1 MTVRSRPWLLALAL
15 IALAMPAYAQSV
27 QREQLATGLTL
38 VIAEFHSTPTVEV
51 RVTVRASPLTEG
63 PLLGSGASVLLQ
75 RLLVSSG
82 NATQGPDDLVR
93 ALARLGNRFHAET
106 TVAASS
112 YALSTTG
119 DRVADAIALLAGMV
133 GNYQYTQVDLQRER
147 QALMAPSPPSA
158 DLLEGL
164 LLNSLLYRQHPA
176 RLPVHGMPRMMDQ
189 LTVELMKRY
198 QAARCTAPNTV
209 VTVVGNVNTNEVRRW
224 IEQAFSHYSVGGYQ
238 PTAPYLEPPQFGPR
252 YASGQIELAQP
263 RLAIAWRTD
272 SIEHPNQPALRVL
285 ARLLGDSVLPRAFA
299 ARDLAVTARVENR
312 LMVDQPGALVIGFAS
327 VPAARADAE
336 RTVYAA
342 LDTLITDG
350 PQADEVAAAKRQ
362 LRVADAERLA
372 TARGICEELE
382 RWELA
387 TGDPAYGRI
396 VADQQAGVS
405 AEDLVRVAKRYL
417 GDGAARACTVAL
429 RAGGEPAVGAGRI
442 AEPTGSIAPEV
453 IDLGRGLRLLA
464 RPAQEAPL
472 VHLRLTFAGGSA
484 AEDPDLPGS
493 ATVLAEVLTGATTN
507 RSRDEI
513 AALCRRTGMT
523 VTADSDAHQS
533 GVALT
538 CLPEDLDSALGLLV
552 DLLTRPALAQ
562 DDLDQARSRALRR
575 RDVRDADPRRRLID
589 ATRQVALAGH
599 YAARDQL
606 GGREVLARL
615 DRAALQALHQRLA
628 TTGNVVLSLAGRF
641 ERTAAVS
648 TLGRLLGERPPLRA
662 GAALAIAAPPV
673 AAVPA
678 PLSVIY
684 HDGPGAGVAVAWPGP
699 ALAARA
705 EDEAPVAVL
714 MAILAGVDAPGGRLG
729 RVLVAGPAA
738 PSAVAV
744 REAWLGRGLC
754 QVVATGD
761 EASIDPL
768 QQVVRD
774 QVVTLLA
781 QLDLPAEDPK
791 ALPEAEVATAKAMCA
806 VACALAEEDVGAT
819 TRRHATALLIGANLE
834 REIDFAARVAAVGVA
849 DLRRVARAWF
859 AGDPVIV
866 VDKPRRG
873 DQTALPAPVLP
884 LALSVGQP

>member
-1 MTVRSRPWLLALAL
+1 MTVRLRPWLLALAL
-15 IALAMPAYAQSV
+15 IALAMPAHAQSV
-27 QREQLATGLTL
+27 HREQLATGLIV

-82 NATQGPDDLVR
+82 NGTQGPDDVAR

-106 TVAASS
+106 TVAASA

-133 GNYQYTQVDLQRER
+133 ANYQYTQVDLQRER
-147 QALMAPSPPSA
+147 QALMATPPPSP

-164 LLNSLLYRQHPA
+164 LLNSLLYRHHPA
-176 RLPVHGMPRMMDQ
+176 RLPVHGTPRMMDQ

-198 QAARCTAPNTV
+198 QAARSTAPNTV

-224 IEQAFSHYSVGGYQ
+224 VEQAFSHYSVGGYQ
-238 PTAPYLEPPQFGPR
+238 PTSPYLEPPQFGPR
-252 YASGQIELAQP
+252 YASGQIELPQP

-299 ARDLAVTARVENR
+299 AANLAVAARVHNR
-312 LMVDQPGALVIGFAS
+312 LTIDQPGALVVGFATA
-327 VPAARADAE
+327 PAARSDAE

-342 LDTLITDG
+342 LDALLKDG
-350 PQADEVAAAKRQ
+350 PLADDLSAAKRQ

-372 TARGICEELE
+372 TARGICEDLE

-396 VADQQAGVS
+396 VADQQAAVS
-405 AEDLVRVAKRYL
+405 AEDVVRVAKRYL

-484 AEDPDLPGS
+484 AEDPALPGS
-493 ATVLAEVLTGATTN
+493 AAVLAEVLTCATAN
-507 RSRDEI
+507 RTRDEI

-523 VTADSDAHQS
+523 LAADSDAHQL

-538 CLPEDLDSALGLLV
+538 CLPEDLDGALALLC

-562 DDLDQARSRALRR
+562 DDLELARARALRR
-575 RDVRDADPRRRLID
+575 RDARDGDPRARLVD
-589 ATRQVALAGH
+589 ATRTIALAGH
-599 YAARDQL
+599 YAARDAL
-606 GGREVLARL
+606 GEREVLTRL

-628 TTGNVVLSLAGRF
+628 CTGNVVISLSGRF

-648 TLGRLLGERPPLRA
+648 TLGRLLGERPALREAAALALVGPPA
-662 GAALAIAAPPV
+662 GAA
-673 AAVPA
+673 PA

-684 HDGPGAGVAVAWPGP
+684 HDGPGAGVALAWPGP
-699 ALAARA
+699 ALAQRA
-705 EDEAPVAVL
+705 QDEAPLAL
-714 MAILAGVDAPGGRLG
+714 LTAMLAGVDVPGGRLG
-729 RVLVAGPAA
+729 RVLAAGPTA
-738 PSAVAV
+738 PTAVAV
-744 REAWLGRGLC
+744 REAWLGRGLWH
-754 QVVATGD
+754 VVATGD
-761 EASIDPL
+761 EASIDAL

-774 QVVTLLA
+774 QVTALLT
-781 QLDLPAEDPK
+781 QLDLPPEDPK
-791 ALPEAEVATAKAMCA
+791 ALPEAELATAQAMCA
-806 VACALAEEDVGAT
+806 TAVALAEEDVPAT
-819 TRRHATALLIGANLE
+819 TRRHATALLLGGGLE
-834 REIDFAARVAAVGVA
+834 REIDFAARIAAVSVA
-849 DLRRVARAWF
+849 DLRRVARAWL

-866 VDKPRRG
+866 VDRPRRG
-873 DQTALPAPVLP
+873 ASTALPPATVP
-884 LALSVGQP
+884 LTSSAGQP